1 MNEILLFCKQRP
13 GGYNLCLL
21 WYDVMYAANQISG
34 HKQPLWQ
41 LQTGVGRALML
52 EKHQS
57 TADALK
63 IVMMID

>member
-34 HKQPLWQ
+34 HKQSTLAVAN
-41 LQTGVGRALML
+41 GGRT
-52 EKHQS
+52 S
-57 TADALK
+57 FDA
-63 IVMMID
+63 